1 MLRHS
6 PTGGPAMN
14 KRLVIAALFAA
25 ATLSGCV
32 TYDHVGRGAGPG
44 GYYHGRPTTE
54 YYGPYGYGGYPYSGG
69 VSIYG
74 GYGSGGYYG
83 GYPYYGHYGPS
94 YPYYRPHYYPRPPYH
109 GHNPRPP
116 KPPPTSRP
124 GNRPP
129 PWRDPTNGAYRETG
143 QVQIPPR
150 SQPQYQRPAP
160 SSSQIRGDNNPPRIT
175 PRPEPRNESSR
186 PRSMER
192 PSQPAVRSAPRVRTR
207 EP

>member
-1 MLRHS
+1 
-6 PTGGPAMN
+6 MN
-14 KRLVIAALFAA
+14 KRLVIAALFAT

-32 TYDHVGRGAGPG
+32 TYDHVGRGAAPG

-74 GYGSGGYYG
+74 GYGGGGYYG
-83 GYPYYGHYGPS
+83 GYPYYGHYGPN
-94 YPYYRPHYYPRPPYH
+94 YPYYRPNYYPRPPHY

-116 KPPPTSRP
+116 KPPTTTKP

-143 QVQIPPR
+143 QVLIPPR
-150 SQPQYQRPAP
+150 SQPQYQRPARPAP
-160 SSSQIRGDNNPPRIT
+160 SSSPIRGDNPPRIT
-175 PRPEPRNESSR
+175 PRQEPRQEISS

-192 PSQPAVRSAPRVRTR
+192 PARPAVRSAPRGVRTQ